1 MDKDYKDFLDNLV
14 YEATKSDC
22 EKKKFGACAVKW
34 GRVLAYAHNQRL
46 PYHSF
51 LCEGECIR
59 KKIDSGTDVM
69 VGACGHAEEQVLW
82 KLGKEAQDC
91 QIYVLQVDFD
101 GKLVANPSKFFYCVR
116 CATAMYYAHVK
127 GVHVYVVDHWEFL
140 TTEEAIKSA
149 YQFALGELKV

>member
-1 MDKDYKDFLDNLV
+1 MDDFLEKLI
-14 YEATKSDC
+14 EAAMKSDC
-22 EKKKFGACAVKW
+22 EKKKFGACAVKN
-34 GRVLAYAHNQRL
+34 GQIYNVYTYNRRL
-46 PYHSF
+46 PFHSF

-59 KKIDSGTDVM
+59 KKIDSGMDSM
-69 VGACGHAEEQVLW
+69 VGACGHAEEQLIW
-82 KLGKEAQDC
+82 RMGDDAINSE
-91 QIYVLQVDFD
+91 IYVLQVDFE
-101 GKLVANPSKFFYCVR
+101 GNLVPKKEKGFYCAR